1 MTRDPAYL
9 LDMLHAARDIR
20 ERCLDIDVHQFSLD
34 RTRQYAMYYLFTVI
48 GEAARR
54 LSAATHARYPD
65 PSWHRMIGMR
75 NRLVHEYGRVNV
87 VRVWETARD
96 DIPILTERLE
106 AILAN
111 ELRGDD
117 TDAELD

>member
-1 MTRDPAYL
+1 
-9 LDMLHAARDIR
+9 
-20 ERCLDIDVHQFSLD
+20 
-34 RTRQYAMYYLFTVI
+34 
-48 GEAARR
+48 
-54 LSAATHARYPD
+54 
-65 PSWHRMIGMR
+65 MIGMR

-96 DIPILTERLE
+96 DIPILIERLE